1 MTKRIVITGVGV
13 AASNVVGKDAFWSAL
28 KEGRSGIRE
37 ISLFDRAIIKTSL
50 AGEIKDFDPA
60 GYLGPKG
67 LRLLDRTTKLILTS
81 SKLALDDANYI
92 VGKENEDRIGLAVGT
107 TTGSVWS
114 ISEFDK
120 QALKEGLHSVNPALF
135 PNTVMNAPASQV
147 AIRFGIKGFN
157 STIATGFT
165 AGLDALKYACDFIR
179 LGRADAVLVGGV
191 EELSFQ
197 VYFGFYKLDFLA
209 GIQDGCVEV
218 SCPFD
223 KRRNG
228 IIFGE
233 GAAVVMI
240 EELESAKRR
249 GARIYGEIRSQGYAF
264 DPFRTNKY
272 NKRGPGIRKAMRLA
286 LEGADLKAGDIDYIS
301 ANANSTKE
309 ADRIEVE
316 AVKEVFGDYAY
327 KVPISSI
334 KSMIG
339 DTFSVSGLMQ
349 LVASVGTLEQQFI
362 PPTLNYLEPDE
373 HCDLDIVPNHS
384 RKMKVSNILIN
395 CFGPSGVS
403 NCVVLSKMV

>member
-1 MTKRIVITGVGV
+1 MNKRIVITGVGV
-13 AASNVVGKDAFWSAL
+13 AASNGVGKDEFWPAL
-28 KEGRSGIRE
+28 KAGRSGIRE
-37 ISLFDRAIIKTSL
+37 ISLFDKVSMKTSL

-60 GYLGPKG
+60 YYLGPKG
-67 LRLLDRTTKLILTS
+67 LRLLDRTTKLILTT
-81 SKLALDDANYI
+81 SKLALDEANYI
-92 VGKENEDRIGLAVGT
+92 VSKENDDRIGLAVGT

-120 QALKEGLHSVNPALF
+120 QALREGLHSVNPALF
-135 PNTVMNAPASQV
+135 PNTVMNAPASQT

-165 AGLDALKYACDFIR
+165 AGLDALKYACDFVR

-197 VYFGFYKLDFLA
+197 VYLGFYKLDFLA
-209 GIQDGCVEV
+209 GTKEGSVEV

-233 GAAVVMI
+233 GAVVVVI
-240 EELESAKRR
+240 EELESALKR
-249 GARIYGEIRSQGYAF
+249 GAKIYCEIKSQGYAF

-272 NKRGPGIRKAMRLA
+272 NKRGPGIRKAMRKA
-286 LEGADLKAGDIDYIS
+286 LDSAELKETDIDYIS
-301 ANANSTKE
+301 ANANSTQE
-309 ADRIEVE
+309 ADRIEAE
-316 AVKEVFGDYAY
+316 AIHEIFGDYARE
-327 KVPISSI
+327 VPVSSI

-349 LVASVGTLEQQFI
+349 VAASVGSLEGQFVS
-362 PPTLNYLEPDE
+362 PTINYLEPDE
-373 HCDLDIVPNHS
+373 HCDLDVVANVS
-384 RKMKVSNILIN
+384 REMKVSNVMIN

-403 NCVVLSKMV
+403 NCVILSKYA